1 MTQMVLSEVYIDG
14 KTYRRGYTTGTTA
27 TAAAY
32 AAALFAVGEEA
43 EPFVSVKLP
52 SGLQLEVPV
61 HKRWQEG
68 DRFYASVL
76 KDGGDDI
83 DVTNGLEII
92 ASVNLL
98 SKTSE
103 CTDASE
109 VVEAAEMS
117 ETVGTVPVT
126 RPKIVIIA
134 GEGIGTVTKEGLQVP
149 VGEPA
154 INPVPKQ
161 MILEH
166 VRLAIGDM
174 QGAELTLTIPEG
186 VAAAKRTFN
195 PRLGI
200 VDGIS
205 IIGTTGIVEPMS
217 EEAWKTSLEV
227 EMKQKAASG
236 LTGIVLVPGNHGEKF
251 ATEQFGVSK
260 DVVVTMSNFV
270 GYMLMSAVQMH
281 MKRVLIV
288 GHIGKLIKL
297 AGGIFHTHSRVADAR
312 NDVFCNHLAAMR
324 APYDLIDAVRISN
337 TTDEAVGILRGS
349 GFESVYDRLAEEARK
364 RCHMHVYDELEVH
377 VALYDMK
384 GNLLGTTLPKE
395 SANQWLSEGE

>member
-43 EPFVSVKLP
+43 ESFVSVKLP
-52 SGLQLEVPV
+52 SGLWLEVPV

-68 DRFYASVL
+68 NSFYASVL

-92 ASVNLL
+92 ASVSLV
-98 SKTSE
+98 SKVS
-103 CTDASE
+103 DDFQPE
-109 VVEAAEMS
+109 V
-117 ETVGTVPVT
+117 
-126 RPKIVIIA
+126 VIIA

-260 DVVVTMSNFV
+260 DTVVTMSNFV